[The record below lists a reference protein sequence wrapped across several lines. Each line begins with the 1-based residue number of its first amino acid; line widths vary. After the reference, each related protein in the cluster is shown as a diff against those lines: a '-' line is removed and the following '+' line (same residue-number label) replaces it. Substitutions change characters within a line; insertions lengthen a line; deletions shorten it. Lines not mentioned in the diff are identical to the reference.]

1 MHVIH
6 DENEAE
12 ALGVLIEL
20 MDAYLVRQDV
30 GAVMR
35 LADKIIHFIG
45 VSAGKTAFG
54 AQAFERI
61 VRGDFAAGRRP
72 CRLSF
77 DSMNCDSYGRDYVL
91 VSGEIRMLYQ
101 GEAEGRPLRLS
112 AQLRRRDGRFWV
124 CGLHASVPGRL

>member
-12 ALGVLIEL
+12 ALGVLIEM
-20 MDAYLVRQDV
+20 MDAYLVRRDV
-30 GAVMR
+30 GTVLR
-35 LADKIIHFIG
+35 LADKKIHFIG

-54 AQAFERI
+54 AQAFEQV
-61 VRGDFAAGRRP
+61 VRSDFSGDKKP

-77 DSMNCDSYGRDYVL
+77 DSMNCDSYGRDHVL

-112 AQLRRRDGRFWV
+112 AQLRHRDGRFWV

>member
-61 VRGDFAAGRRP
+61 VREDFAAGRRP

-77 DSMNCDSYGRDYVL
+77 DSMNCDSFGRDHVII
-91 VSGEIRMLYQ
+91 SGEIRMLSPGDSQ
-101 GEAEGRPLRLS
+101 GTRLRLS
-112 AQLRRRDGRFWV
+112 ASLRRRDGRFLV
-124 CGLHASVPGRL
+124 CGLHVSVPGQL

>member
-12 ALGVLIEL
+12 ALGVLIEM
-20 MDAYLVRQDV
+20 MDAYLVRRDAA
-30 GAVMR
+30 AVMR
-35 LADKIIHFIG
+35 LADPKIQFIG

-54 AQAFERI
+54 TQAFERI
-61 VRGDFAAGRRP
+61 VREDFASGHRY

-91 VSGEIRMLYQ
+91 ISGEIRMLSPGDEQ
-101 GEAEGRPLRLS
+101 GKPLRLS
-112 AQLRRRDGRFWV
+112 ASLRRRDGRYLV